1 MRRRGL
7 GVVMGRFVVG
17 VDEFF
22 AAVVDDGDGQDHEG
36 DGQDELQSFDEE
48 RPVTR
53 GNLDDQGISRFD
65 EGCHGNAEHDDH
77 GDVEHEALAA
87 CCLEEDRQADEDH
100 GRQQLVGRA
109 EEGPDVHVAAQAE
122 QEAEE
127 QGDDRSKILIDADF
141 LDRVHFLSFIDAE
154 QFLEGHTTDTTDGI
168 EGRQG
173 QGRYAHGHDAGS
185 CRLGQA
191 EHGEET
197 SDGAGEDLE
206 RCARSDVAVGSGSAG
221 DDQGNDT

>member
-22 AAVVDDGDGQDHEG
+22 AAVIDDGDGQDHEG

-87 CCLEEDRQADEDH
+87 CRLEEDRQADEDH

-109 EEGPDVHVAAQAE
+109 EERPDVHVAA
-122 QEAEE
+122 
-127 QGDDRSKILIDADF
+127 
-141 LDRVHFLSFIDAE
+141 
-154 QFLEGHTTDTTDGI
+154 
-168 EGRQG
+168 
-173 QGRYAHGHDAGS
+173 
-185 CRLGQA
+185 
-191 EHGEET
+191 
-197 SDGAGEDLE
+197 
-206 RCARSDVAVGSGSAG
+206 
-221 DDQGNDT
+221 